1 MNDLTKNFNR
11 FIYQESKM
19 SLSSALFKDKLPKEL
34 LEQDL
39 AKALNLGILSLLS
52 MKVILVFICVI
63 SLAPIFPLSA
73 FCEISRGLP
82 FASSPLF
89 FLRLS
94 SFLSDPAHLKLIIL

>member
-1 MNDLTKNFNR
+1 
-11 FIYQESKM
+11 M

-82 FASSPLF
+82 FASS
-89 FLRLS
+89 RRKDGNDGDS
-94 SFLSDPAHLKLIIL
+94 KIARMQIVRQK